1 MEFRTAHR
9 DGVLPHI
16 LIAEL
21 DTGTWENNQCEVVIS
36 EHKTFK
42 SSGVADVVFPADVYD
57 LVCRFKEIR
66 SRVPFK
72 TDPYLF
78 AKWSPSDDE
87 GKALQSGQTSRVI
100 TSGLRKAGVIPKE
113 VTIKSTDI

>member
-1 MEFRTAHR
+1 M
-9 DGVLPHI
+9 
-16 LIAEL
+16 
-21 DTGTWENNQCEVVIS
+21 VVS

-57 LVCRFKEIR
+57 LVCRFKDIH
-66 SRVPFK
+66 SRVSFLK
-72 TDPYLF
+72 ADPYLF

-100 TSGLRKAGVIPKE
+100 ISGLHKAGVIPKE